1 MHRPGGQDGNK
12 RVGVGDKQR
21 RSCKNSDQG
30 DGQDLAKKETDIRP
44 EHTLI
49 EDLEMDSFYA
59 VELLFELEDQY
70 GIEIPDE
77 EAENFKKVQDIIEYI
92 ENRLEPN

>member
-1 MHRPGGQDGNK
+1 METEGLALVINK
-12 RVGVGDKQR
+12 NEISKTVIQV
-21 RSCKNSDQG
+21 
-30 DGQDLAKKETDIRP
+30 LAKTLLKKEEDVRP
-44 EHTLI
+44 EHALV

-59 VELLFELEDQY
+59 VELLFELEDRY

-92 ENRLEPN
+92 ENRLEQK

>member
-1 MHRPGGQDGNK
+1 MEAKELALVINK
-12 RVGVGDKQR
+12 NDISKTVIQV
-21 RSCKNSDQG
+21 
-30 DGQDLAKKETDIRP
+30 LAKTLLKKEKQILP
-44 EHTLI
+44 EHALV

-77 EAENFKKVQDIIEYI
+77 EAENFKKVQDIITYI
-92 ENRLEPN
+92 ENRLEQT